1 MIDAC
6 SRSTILDMLLKLRE
20 ENHVTIIFITHDV
33 GLAYYISDT
42 LYIMEKGRIVER
54 GPAETVLLRPT
65 HAYTRQ
71 LIEDVPKIHER
82 WNLA

>member
-1 MIDAC
+1 
-6 SRSTILDMLLKLRE
+6 
-20 ENHVTIIFITHDV
+20 
-33 GLAYYISDT
+33 
-42 LYIMEKGRIVER
+42 MEKGRIVER